1 MDLQWLDVGSWP
13 SFMETVQADKAGNRA
28 AGEGSVVMHACRNS
42 LGLASKGHT
51 LAMLGVDDV
60 IVVQTP
66 EATLVMPKSRAE
78 ELKALHGLL
87 ADNLK

>member
-1 MDLQWLDVGSWP
+1 
-13 SFMETVQADKAGNRA
+13 
-28 AGEGSVVMHACRNS
+28 
-42 LGLASKGHT
+42 
-51 LAMLGVDDV
+51 MLGVDDV